1 MTNIFEETY
10 TAMEAAKKAYAK
22 ATTDEGRNKAE
33 AAYDKAKDRM
43 AEKGDIAWN
52 IWRAYEHSRENENEI
67 LNFDDIIWDRDV
79 EALTACMRERNQN
92 LHLLLP
98 GNGCGRNTLAF
109 QRGRLHD
116 RRDGRGQ
123 PPERPLGQGLRKGTC
138 FQNEPEL
145 KNNRGREPCK
155 GPLPRTNTHNFFH
168 RSLSHICAGSPC
180 FLSGG
185 E

>member
-79 EALTACMRERNQN
+79 EALTACMRE
-92 LHLLLP
+92 
-98 GNGCGRNTLAF
+98 NGIKAFTYSCRATDAVETLWLFKEA
-109 QRGRLHD
+109 GCTI
-116 RRDGRGQ
+116 G
-123 PPERPLGQGLRKGTC
+123 EMVEVNLRKDLWG
-138 FQNEPEL
+138 
-145 KNNRGREPCK
+145 K
-155 GPLPRTNTHNFFH
+155 GYEKGHAFKMRLN
-168 RSLSHICAGSPC
+168 
-180 FLSGG
+180 
-185 E
+185 